1 MSKTNK
7 LLLAIGII
15 LCLGRLGFR
24 LYANY
29 DWDSQVG
36 SYWDLSER
44 ASTISQKSEYM
55 DKYVGALEVANLEG
69 TNSATF
75 MKTLE
80 SSFDENMK
88 ALKSLQSRLHDI
100 DTMSE
105 SGFAY
110 QTAISQITEQEQ
122 GQAKDMNDNIASC
135 WWKVN
140 YYTLWNKLIWVSIL
154 IVEILL
160 IGIPL
165 GIRLNDL

>member
-1 MSKTNK
+1 MSKNGKIFLT
-7 LLLAIGII
+7 IGII
-15 LCLGRLGFR
+15 FCLGRLGFR
-24 LYANY
+24 IYSEY
-29 DWDSQVG
+29 DWNTTIG

-55 DKYVGALEVANLEG
+55 DKYVGALEAARLEG

-75 MKTLE
+75 LKTPAT
-80 SSFDENMK
+80 SFDENMK
-88 ALKSLQSRLHDI
+88 ALLSLQSRLHDI

-122 GQAKDMNDNIASC
+122 GQAQDMNDNLSSC
-135 WWKVN
+135 WEKVN
-140 YYTLWNKLIWVSIL
+140 YYTLWNKFIWITFLLVQIA
-154 IVEILL
+154 L

-165 GIRLNDL
+165 APVVFD